1 MKIEKRSYSS
11 SPWRLIDNNGR
22 EVYWQ
27 LPMNHPDLGARWVNE
42 PVMGVTKAE
51 CTERVLE
58 LLGLC
63 FARLNAGVA
72 INPASG
78 NPRPDE
84 FGAAGLTLKQKQ
96 AANVWDHVD
105 DALAVIE
112 LARTGR
118 WVWMENPACK
128 YIELRIDMRD
138 GGCLIK
144 DREGNRINPADLRK
158 QLSGEQWEPW
168 PAERMPL
175 GEWQKQMA
183 RAAGAEPQAPN
194 ARVEGPP

>member
-22 EVYWQ
+22 EVNWQ
-27 LPMNHPDLGARWVNE
+27 RPMKHPDLGATWVNE

-84 FGAAGLTLKQKQ
+84 RAHGIGAT
-96 AANVWDHVD
+96 
-105 DALAVIE
+105 
-112 LARTGR
+112 TGK
-118 WVWMENPACK
+118 EP
-128 YIELRIDMRD
+128 
-138 GGCLIK
+138 
-144 DREGNRINPADLRK
+144 GNA
-158 QLSGEQWEPW
+158 
-168 PAERMPL
+168 
-175 GEWQKQMA
+175 
-183 RAAGAEPQAPN
+183 
-194 ARVEGPP
+194 

>member
-1 MKIEKRSYSS
+1 MRGLGELPGGCSLCGADSRGRQMKIEKRSYSS

-22 EVYWQ
+22 EVNWQ
-27 LPMNHPDLGARWVNE
+27 RPMKHPDLGATWVNE

-84 FGAAGLTLKQKQ
+84 RAHGIGATTGKEPG
-96 AANVWDHVD
+96 NV
-105 DALAVIE
+105 
-112 LARTGR
+112 
-118 WVWMENPACK
+118 
-128 YIELRIDMRD
+128 
-138 GGCLIK
+138 
-144 DREGNRINPADLRK
+144 
-158 QLSGEQWEPW
+158 
-168 PAERMPL
+168 
-175 GEWQKQMA
+175 
-183 RAAGAEPQAPN
+183 
-194 ARVEGPP
+194 